1 MGKGWGDAV
10 KVMIWGKIGHEL
22 GDRTGRIKWFM
33 QEWQQTRSW
42 VFSMETGVPTRNP
55 DSKEQLRTEI

>member
-42 VFSMETGVPTRNP
+42 VFSMETGNRSTNEE
-55 DSKEQLRTEI
+55 S